1 MFFHHFDQMTQGSKV
16 FGIALWGVL
25 NKWQWVSGWIS
36 QSLSQWVTRESI
48 ELLGWVDSGIRAPIY
63 LYNICEIVFII
74 RMGIL
79 LYEWMNGNI
88 IIRMG
93 ILQVPKRL
101 GLKLEPNIARIANAL
116 KCFKKVTKVF
126 AKFWG
131 KIVRLS
137 SEIVFNVNCQEKNK
151 SGSAFT

>member
-1 MFFHHFDQMTQGSKV
+1 
-16 FGIALWGVL
+16 
-25 NKWQWVSGWIS
+25 
-36 QSLSQWVTRESI
+36 
-48 ELLGWVDSGIRAPIY
+48 
-63 LYNICEIVFII
+63 
-74 RMGIL
+74 
-79 LYEWMNGNI
+79 
-88 IIRMG
+88 MG

-137 SEIVFNVNCQEKNK
+137 SEIVFNVNCQKKQKWLSIQLFCGVSSEKIETVLSWK
-151 SGSAFT
+151 SSERRNNLYICHLPRVIIPL

>member
-1 MFFHHFDQMTQGSKV
+1 
-16 FGIALWGVL
+16 
-25 NKWQWVSGWIS
+25 
-36 QSLSQWVTRESI
+36 
-48 ELLGWVDSGIRAPIY
+48 
-63 LYNICEIVFII
+63 
-74 RMGIL
+74 
-79 LYEWMNGNI
+79 MNGNI

-116 KCFKKVTKVF
+116 KCFFKKVTKVF